1 MHDIVEFLRL
11 HPPFDDLDEP
21 TLEELAR
28 TVEVEFFPAGSTIF
42 RQGADPSKHVRVV
55 RRGAVELVDQGSVLD
70 LLGEGELFGH
80 ASMLAGLPTGFEVR
94 AKEDTLCYRLP
105 ADAVIPLLERPAG
118 LRFVARSLFA
128 RPKKPDP
135 GSLPANVDSQQKPA
149 ASLIRGEPLVCE
161 PDATL
166 RDAARLMSQ
175 TGNDAALIRLDEDGV
190 GILTDRDLRKVVA
203 DGVPA
208 EAAVTEAMSAPAFT
222 VTPSRFGG
230 EVILEML
237 KRGIR
242 HVPVVSPLGE
252 PLGVLSDIDLLAA
265 QTETPFVL
273 RRSIDDAGSVEEV
286 REAAARVPSMVVA
299 LHDARVAPSQVGEII
314 AIVADACTSR
324 FIELT
329 IGELGDPPR
338 PLVWLALG
346 SHGRRELAPS
356 SDADS
361 ALAWEG
367 DHDDPDQREYMQGLA
382 GRVVGQLAAA
392 GFTADDHG
400 ATCAQPLFQRSVA
413 SWRHLLGRSIEN
425 PDENK
430 GLVLISLVADGR
442 AVYSFGRARDFREEL
457 RAAHA
462 RRGLLRLMLRLALV
476 HRPPTGFMRFRDPP
490 RDLVVEHSGEHRG
503 RLDIKHGGLLPI
515 TAIARY
521 TSLATGGTA
530 TSTIE
535 RLRLAGTAGT
545 LDPQTATTLE
555 EAFELFSGLR
565 LEHQVEQIRRGAE
578 PDNYIDPMAL
588 NPLTRHYLRDA
599 FSAVRGVQ
607 RRLRGE
613 LSGKTTFG

>member
-28 TVEVEFFPAGSTIF
+28 TVEVEFFSAGSTIF
-42 RQGADPSKHVRVV
+42 RQGAEPSKHVRVV

-80 ASMLAGLPTGFEVR
+80 ASMLAGLPTGFEAR
-94 AKEDTLCYRLP
+94 AKEDALCYRLP
-105 ADAVIPLLERPAG
+105 ADAVVPLLERPAG
-118 LRFVARSLFA
+118 VRFVARSLFA
-128 RPKKPDP
+128 RRKPDP
-135 GSLPANVDSQQKPA
+135 GSLPANVDPQQQPA

-166 RDAARLMSQ
+166 RDAARQMSR

-208 EAAVTEAMSAPAFT
+208 EAAVSEAMSAPAFT
-222 VTPSRFGG
+222 VTPDRFGG
-230 EVILEML
+230 AVMLEML

-252 PLGVLSDIDLLAA
+252 PIGVLSDIDLLAA
-265 QTETPFVL
+265 QTEAPFVL
-273 RRSIDDAGSVEEV
+273 RRSIDDAASVEEV
-286 REAAARVPSMVVA
+286 REAAARLPSMVVA

-367 DHDDPDQREYMQGLA
+367 DDDDPDQQEYMQALA
-382 GRVVGQLAAA
+382 ERVVEQLAAS

-400 ATCAQPLFQRSVA
+400 ATCARPLFRRSVT
-413 SWRHLLGRSIEN
+413 SWRHLLRRSIEN

-430 GLVLISLVADGR
+430 GLALISLVADGR
-442 AVYSFGRARDFREEL
+442 AVYSFGPARDFGEEL

-476 HRPPTGFMRFRDPP
+476 HRPPTGFTRFRDPP

-521 TSLATGGTA
+521 ASLATGGTA

-565 LEHQVEQIRRGAE
+565 LEHQVEQIRRGGK
-578 PDNYIDPMAL
+578 PDNFIDPKTL
-588 NPLTRHYLRDA
+588 NPLTRRYLRDA

-607 RRLRGE
+607 RRLRGK
-613 LSGKTTFG
+613 LSGEMTFG

>member
-11 HPPFDDLDEP
+11 HPPFDDIDEP
-21 TLEELAR
+21 TLEGLAR
-28 TVEVEFFPAGSTIF
+28 KVEVEFFPAGSTIF
-42 RQGADPSKHVRVV
+42 RQGAEPSKHVRVV

-80 ASMLAGLPTGFEVR
+80 ASMLAGLPTGFEAR
-94 AKEDTLCYRLP
+94 AKEDTLCYRIP
-105 ADAVIPLLERPAG
+105 ADAVVPLLERPAG
-118 LRFVARSLFA
+118 VRFVARSLFI
-128 RPKKPDP
+128 RSKPDP
-135 GSLPANVDSQQKPA
+135 GSLPANVDPQQQPA

-161 PDATL
+161 PDATF
-166 RDAARLMSQ
+166 REAARLMSQ
-175 TGNDAALIRLDEDGV
+175 SGNDAALIRLDDGGV
-190 GILTDRDLRKVVA
+190 GILTDRDLRTVVA

-208 EAAVTEAMSAPAFT
+208 EAPVTEAMSAPAFT
-222 VTPSRFGG
+222 VTPDRFGG
-230 EVILEML
+230 EVMLEML

-252 PLGVLSDIDLLAA
+252 PMGVLSDIDLLAA

-273 RRSIDDAGSVEEV
+273 RRAIDDAGSVEEV
-286 REAAARVPSMVVA
+286 REAAARLPSMVVA
-299 LHDARVAPSQVGEII
+299 LHDARVAPSQVSEII
-314 AIVADACTSR
+314 SIVADASTSR
-324 FIELT
+324 LIELT

-361 ALAWEG
+361 GLAWDG
-367 DHDDPDQREYMQGLA
+367 DHDDPDQREYMETLTD
-382 GRVVGQLAAA
+382 RVVEQLAAA

-400 ATCAQPLFQRSVA
+400 ASCAQPLFRRSVA
-413 SWRHLLGRSIEN
+413 SWRHLLRGAIQN

-442 AVYSFGRARDFREEL
+442 PVYSFGQTRDFPEEL

-503 RLDIKHGGLLPI
+503 RLDIKHGGVLPI
-515 TAIARY
+515 AAIARY

-530 TSTIE
+530 TSTVE
-535 RLRLAGTAGT
+535 RLRLAGTAGR
-545 LDPQTATTLE
+545 LDSQVATTLE

-578 PDNYIDPMAL
+578 PGNYINPQAL
-588 NPLTRHYLRDA
+588 SPLTRRYLRDA

-607 RRLRGE
+607 RKLRSE
-613 LSGKTTFG
+613 LSGETTFG